1 MLLDIRNEF
10 VIIRQALKDSNT
22 ILNVLKGERRLL
34 VESHKNR
41 VEDMVLDQSDHVFIL
56 INKEIEE
63 NKTIL
68 LILKITL
75 VLIEQ
80 LGKQ

>member
-1 MLLDIRNEF
+1 MLPDIRNEF

-22 ILNVLKGERRLL
+22 ILNVLKGERRLF

-63 NKTIL
+63 NKAIL